1 MNTHNP
7 DNPDNPQTADAEMHT
22 RELLDYLL
30 AVNSHDEMLQVLESL
45 LTPAE
50 LSEITK
56 RLQIFRMLEAGV
68 PQRKI
73 AEQLGV
79 GIATVSRGSR
89 VLSTQGRKP
98 SNT

>member
-1 MNTHNP
+1 MNSIDMNSLDTMSTETT
-7 DNPDNPQTADAEMHT
+7 DQHT
-22 RELLDYLL
+22 RDLLDYLL
-30 AVNSHDEMLQVLESL
+30 TVNSHIEMLHVLESL

-89 VLSTQGRKP
+89 ALKQP
-98 SNT
+98 AHE